1 MVREDTIKLK
11 NYMAAIFSFVALAVI
26 VSLLLIY
33 TGQQKLQS
41 DYEDLDDHWEVE
53 INGKQYQDVTLS
65 NFTFPVTNKGDVVQ
79 LTRVLDRKV
88 QVQNPVLRMYS
99 IHSVVEVYMNNA
111 MIYRYGYEDYK
122 EGKLL
127 GYGYQ
132 YIPLPQGYQGH
143 EIHIV
148 LTVSENN
155 AFTGI
160 QSMRIGN
167 ERNILQ
173 HVMSGDRIRLAVALF
188 LIVFG
193 ILVGVITTVMMV
205 RDISFARLFYI
216 ALFSILIG
224 CWTLCNND
232 LISYFT
238 QNLKV
243 KVYME
248 YLCVYA
254 LPIPML
260 LYFYE
265 PVHEKNT
272 GKWLRASYWGLLTIQ
287 ITFFVYAVAAQI
299 CNYIHFPA
307 FLALSHSIMIL
318 DILFVIVL
326 AGVSMRK
333 REHQVRGLRVG
344 ISIILV
350 FVIFELIRYNVDK
363 YIRHFE
369 GNQYNSTLCFG
380 ALAVVAF
387 LMLDYTGHIKR
398 GLFRQAQQKLLEKMA
413 YTDELTGLFNRRK
426 CDETLEQYQKEH
438 KEFALISMDLN
449 LLKHYNDCYGHERG
463 DELLKCF
470 AKVLNRTFP
479 EQALKARFGG
489 DEFIVLLP
497 FSDEKK
503 TKQLVKQLRVNMER
517 ENATNS
523 QVQLSSAIGYVCSW
537 ELENQQDIHRIYNE
551 ADHRMYEDKKSMKA
565 SLLREN
571 VEK

>member
-1 MVREDTIKLK
+1 MRKGRIKLK
-11 NYMAAIFSFVALAVI
+11 NCTIAAVSFLALAVI
-26 VSLLLIY
+26 VFLLLTY
-33 TGQQKLQS
+33 TSERKLQP
-41 DYEDLDDHWEVE
+41 DYEELDDHWEVE

-65 NFTFPVTNKGDVVQ
+65 NFTFPVTNKGDVIQ

-88 QVQNPVLRMYS
+88 RVQNPVLRMYS

-111 MIYRYGYEDYK
+111 MIYGYGREDYK

-143 EIHIV
+143 EIRIV

-160 QSMRIGN
+160 QSMRIAN
-167 ERNILQ
+167 ERNMLQ
-173 HVMSGDRIRLAVALF
+173 QVMSGDRIRLAVALF

-193 ILVGVITTVMMV
+193 VLVGLITTVMIV

-216 ALFSILIG
+216 ALFSLLIG

-238 QNLKV
+238 QDLKV

-265 PVHEKNT
+265 PVHEKSM
-272 GKWLRASYWGLLTIQ
+272 GKWLLGSYWILLIVQ
-287 ITFFVYAVAAQI
+287 IAFFLYALSAQLL
-299 CNYIHFPA
+299 NYIHFPA
-307 FLALSHSIMIL
+307 FLVFAHVVMML

-326 AGVSMRK
+326 AIMSLKKKGSRIRCLRSGVSI
-333 REHQVRGLRVG
+333 V
-344 ISIILV
+344 LV
-350 FVIFELIRYNVDK
+350 FILFELIRYNVDK

-380 ALAVVAF
+380 ALAVVGF

-426 CDETLEQYQKEH
+426 CDETLEQYQKERRQ
-438 KEFALISMDLN
+438 FALISMDLN

-463 DELLKCF
+463 DELLRCF
-470 AKVLNRTFP
+470 AGVLNDTFP
-479 EQALKARFGG
+479 EDALKARFGG
-489 DEFIVLLP
+489 DEFMVLIP

-503 TKQLVKQLRVNMER
+503 TRQLVTRLRVNMER
-517 ENATNS
+517 ENASNS
-523 QVQLSSAIGYVCSW
+523 HVQLSSAIGYVCSS
-537 ELENQQDIHRIYNE
+537 ELEDEQDIHRIYNE
-551 ADHRMYEDKKSMKA
+551 ADHRMYEDKRSMKA
-565 SLLREN
+565 ELQREN